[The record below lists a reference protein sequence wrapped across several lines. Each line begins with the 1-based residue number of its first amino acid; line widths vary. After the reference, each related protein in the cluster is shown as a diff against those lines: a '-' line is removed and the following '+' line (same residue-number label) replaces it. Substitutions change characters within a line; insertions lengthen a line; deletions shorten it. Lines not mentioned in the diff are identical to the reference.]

1 VQALGAALFILVKG
15 GWGES
20 GGGGLRMEVVLGL
33 EVVMVRRRE
42 VLGRGQVSS
51 GSLDNILVG
60 VRGAGLGKGGIGE
73 GIVGMRIMRAVM
85 VVCR

>member
-1 VQALGAALFILVKG
+1 
-15 GWGES
+15 
-20 GGGGLRMEVVLGL
+20 
-33 EVVMVRRRE
+33 VRRRE

-51 GSLDNILVG
+51 GSLDSILVG